1 MSKKILRK
9 KLINLRKVNFS
20 DQSISFSRFKNL
32 LNKLNIKKNQNIGG
46 YYPINCEIGSLEI
59 LEKLER
65 DKFKISL
72 PVTKKNNVM
81 DFYQWSFKKSLNV
94 SNQGIPEPFTI
105 KKVFPDV
112 LIVPLVGFDKKKFR
126 LGYGGGFYDRY
137 IARVLKFKK
146 VITVGL
152 AFSFQELKVVP
163 RNKFDQ
169 KLDFILTDKGI
180 IK

>member
-20 DQSISFSRFKNL
+20 DQNISFNRFKNL
-32 LNKLNIKKNQNIGG
+32 LNKLNINKNQNIGG

-72 PVTKKNNVM
+72 PVTKKKNVM
-81 DFYQWSFKKSLNV
+81 DFYQWSFKKSLSV
-94 SNQGIPEPFTI
+94 SNQGIPEPFKI

-112 LIVPLVGFDKKKFR
+112 LLVPLVGFDKKKFR

-137 IARVLKFKK
+137 IARVFKFKK

-152 AFSFQELKVVP
+152 AFSFQELKAIP

-169 KLDFILTDKGI
+169 KLDFILTDEKI